1 MINIIANEKNRKIPS
16 GLMIVVIPETRND
29 RLNNLLEVLKK
40 NKRDKTKNSKNSG
53 YVVPYNEFSINL
65 GAKAKRLT
73 AIMLYFFST
82 NRLHKKYNG
91 NMVMLESTM
100 LEIFC
105 ICI

>member
-1 MINIIANEKNRKIPS
+1 M
-16 GLMIVVIPETRND
+16 
-29 RLNNLLEVLKK
+29 EVLKK

-82 NRLHKKYNG
+82 NLLHKKYNG